1 MSNNIHNSSIP
12 KEIIKDVMGKIDE
25 VERILSPYLYPLT
38 TEDRH
43 RILKMGDKSLAFV
56 EKTGELAASNPQ
68 FCPAYF
74 NLDDLNVD
82 IADAVGLRAL
92 NNRLE
97 QLSRE
102 VDDTMMLAGS
112 EAFTQSLSFYNTVKQ
127 AARDNIPGAQPLL
140 DELKKRF
147 IIGRP
152 KSSKNE
158 K

>member
-1 MSNNIHNSSIP
+1 MNSNIHNKSIP
-12 KEIIKDVMGKIDE
+12 KAVIEEAMGKINE
-25 VERILSPYLYPLT
+25 AKSILSPYLCPLT
-38 TEDRH
+38 TDDRH

-56 EKTGELAASNPQ
+56 EKTGELAAGNPQ

-74 NLDDLNVD
+74 NLDDLNID

-112 EAFTQSLSFYNTVKQ
+112 EAFTQSLSFYNAVKQ

-147 IIGRP
+147 AIGRP
-152 KSSKNE
+152 RKF
-158 K
+158 